1 MTESQLSTEYSQTL
15 KQLVENIRLARY
27 SMLKSVSRQT
37 VELYWNIG
45 KTISEKIELE
55 CWGNS
60 TVEKLAKDLQFEFA
74 GTKGFSARN
83 IWRMKSLY
91 EVYSKNA
98 KLTPLVAEIGW
109 VQNCMIIEKCKDD
122 LEREFYLKKT
132 AQMGWS
138 KLDLKDKI
146 QQNFYQ
152 KQLLTQNNF
161 GSTISEDLKS
171 RVAWEFVDDYN
182 VELINP
188 DSPFEEQELES
199 SIVTNI
205 VRFLSEMGG
214 SFAFVG
220 RQFRLEYR
228 EKEYFVDLM
237 FFNLTLNCYVVF
249 ELKAREFDPK
259 DLGQL
264 QMYLLATNQT
274 IKKPEHNPTIG
285 ILACKDKDRT
295 VVEYLLEAQNQP
307 VGVATY
313 NQYKNFSDLPENIA
327 KFLPSEEE
335 IVRRL
340 TGVV

>member
-1 MTESQLSTEYSQTL
+1 
-15 KQLVENIRLARY
+15 
-27 SMLKSVSRQT
+27 
-37 VELYWNIG
+37 
-45 KTISEKIELE
+45 
-55 CWGNS
+55 
-60 TVEKLAKDLQFEFA
+60 
-74 GTKGFSARN
+74 
-83 IWRMKSLY
+83 
-91 EVYSKNA
+91 
-98 KLTPLVAEIGW
+98 
-109 VQNCMIIEKCKDD
+109 
-122 LEREFYLKKT
+122 
-132 AQMGWS
+132 
-138 KLDLKDKI
+138 
-146 QQNFYQ
+146 
-152 KQLLTQNNF
+152 
-161 GSTISEDLKS
+161 
-171 RVAWEFVDDYN
+171 

>member
-1 MTESQLSTEYSQTL
+1 
-15 KQLVENIRLARY
+15 
-27 SMLKSVSRQT
+27 
-37 VELYWNIG
+37 
-45 KTISEKIELE
+45 
-55 CWGNS
+55 
-60 TVEKLAKDLQFEFA
+60 
-74 GTKGFSARN
+74 
-83 IWRMKSLY
+83 
-91 EVYSKNA
+91 
-98 KLTPLVAEIGW
+98 
-109 VQNCMIIEKCKDD
+109 MIIEKCKND
-122 LEREFYLKKT
+122 LEREFYLRKT

-146 QQNFYQ
+146 EQNFYQ

-161 GSTISEDLKS
+161 NTTISEDLKG

-188 DSPFEEQELES
+188 DNPFQELELES
-199 SIVTNI
+199 SIVSNI

-274 IKKPEHNPTIG
+274 VKKPGHNPTIG
-285 ILACKDKDRT
+285 ILVCKDKDRT

-307 VGVATY
+307 LGVATY

-327 KFLPSEEE
+327 KFLPSEED

-340 TGVV
+340 TGMD